1 MMVRSIGGYLG
12 LKLKNMGGKELYDK
26 KEFAKKGIELS
37 FLKENITP
45 YNQLENEF
53 ISRLSIIDVLMFNS
67 KADIQDML
75 NNYKLV

>member
-1 MMVRSIGGYLG
+1 MERSNGGYLG
-12 LKLKNMGGKELYDK
+12 LKLKNMGGQELYDK

-37 FLKENITP
+37 FLKENIIP
-45 YNQLENEF
+45 YNQFENEF

-67 KADIQDML
+67 KEDIQDML